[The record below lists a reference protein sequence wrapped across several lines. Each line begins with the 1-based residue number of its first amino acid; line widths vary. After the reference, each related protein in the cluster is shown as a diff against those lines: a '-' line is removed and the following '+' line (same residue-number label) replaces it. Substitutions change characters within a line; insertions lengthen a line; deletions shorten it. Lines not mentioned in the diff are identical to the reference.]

1 MEYDSIQR
9 IDPYDYEE
17 IVAEHLRA
25 QGYRKVTTTKKA
37 AILVLMFLL

>member
-25 QGYRKVTTTKKA
+25 QGYRNVNA
-37 AILVLMFLL
+37 LQINNVD